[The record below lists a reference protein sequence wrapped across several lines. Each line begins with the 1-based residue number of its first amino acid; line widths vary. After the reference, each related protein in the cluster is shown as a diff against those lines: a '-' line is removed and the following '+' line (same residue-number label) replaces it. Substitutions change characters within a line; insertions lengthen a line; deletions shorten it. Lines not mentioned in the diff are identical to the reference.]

1 MDLASPKEEEEEEPK
16 KEEEKMIIVVC
27 SCGQQVDWG
36 IPFFIILKP

>member
-1 MDLASPKEEEEEEPK
+1 
-16 KEEEKMIIVVC
+16 MIIVVC